1 MSWGGDLAS
10 IRSMGEERY
19 ILSLG
24 ESHYGS
30 CWIGHHDRYNEAGN
44 NASLFVSVGGSNSLY
59 RNFYTNEPNENGN
72 EDCVMLRD
80 WNEEGWSDAFCDSTL
95 SCYVCGKP
103 NCRDGSCFE
112 VITTNT
118 SVNWNSA
125 QYQCE
130 QEGGSLASIRSEPE
144 EKFIL
149 NLMTESSSQCW
160 IGLNDRNREA
170 NTDPNKFVWEDG
182 NGAVYRHF
190 RNEIVN
196 SYTDSV
202 VLSRGDGA
210 WLSTNCETR
219 QSCLICEGTDIC
231 STGYEFITEQY
242 DCLDINECSVANDC
256 EQICTNTVGSYM
268 CSCRERYYLSSFTS
282 CELIYLNIDLNGISY
297 SNNSIQLSWNTV
309 YRPIDRLSEIVYQ
322 VWIRDVTF
330 LPLPNFVLK
339 STTDRQTLHILN
351 LLPYRNYEIY
361 TIAVDNETT
370 NTSNTIT
377 VQTLTGI
384 PSTSPSLTA
393 FSTDPITIRLNLTLP
408 SKETRNGIITG
419 YNIMYSRVDQIRE
432 YTKQTTGIT
441 QMYDI
446 TNLDEYTMYKFRTAA
461 STSVGTGVYSEY
473 VYVRTMESIPTD
485 SPNVVFIAKSS
496 KVITLQLRPPD
507 DLEEVNGVI
516 TSYSIMYRG
525 KIVDT
530 DVSTQIISVNPADFL
545 TPIEGNLT
553 NLEEG
558 VVYNIQARISTS
570 VGGGP
575 YSSAVTVTTI
585 ETAPTGPPL
594 QFTITLQLPT
604 ILTLYW
610 THPEL
615 ELQNGVITGYLV
627 HYHGLSIDTEE
638 RNFTTQSVYV
648 NLTNLEEGTL
658 YEISVCALNRAGEG
672 PCVESTNRTREI
684 PPEQPPQ
691 DVQVE
696 VNGATSFLVCWD
708 NLLKSEENGIIVK
721 YVITAVGQ
729 GYDTDVYE
737 WTANSTANC
746 YICENVQEANEYRV
760 SMSAM
765 NSAGTGPFSSAVL
778 VVTDEDIPSAAPVEL
793 FGVGTENLILLVWDP
808 PRDIDR
814 NGEIVKY
821 DVLYFGSSVNRT
833 KIHMFTSKLR
843 IVINNLCPGDTYN
856 IKIRAYTL
864 QGPGPYSRIVTVDTD
879 ETTPSAPP
887 INVTLTPVSPTLI
900 LVAWQEPPLAHRN
913 GAITGYD
920 VSLLMNGTS
929 LTELIRVGESI
940 RAYTYR
946 DILANTTYSVR
957 VRARTLPGPG
967 PYCVPV
973 TATTMGKPPVD

>member
-1 MSWGGDLAS
+1 M
-10 IRSMGEERY
+10 
-19 ILSLG
+19 
-24 ESHYGS
+24 
-30 CWIGHHDRYNEAGN
+30 
-44 NASLFVSVGGSNSLY
+44 FV
-59 RNFYTNEPNENGN
+59 
-72 EDCVMLRD
+72 
-80 WNEEGWSDAFCDSTL
+80 
-95 SCYVCGKP
+95 
-103 NCRDGSCFE
+103 
-112 VITTNT
+112 
-118 SVNWNSA
+118 
-125 QYQCE
+125 
-130 QEGGSLASIRSEPE
+130 
-144 EKFIL
+144 
-149 NLMTESSSQCW
+149 
-160 IGLNDRNREA
+160 
-170 NTDPNKFVWEDG
+170 
-182 NGAVYRHF
+182 
-190 RNEIVN
+190 
-196 SYTDSV
+196 
-202 VLSRGDGA
+202 
-210 WLSTNCETR
+210 
-219 QSCLICEGTDIC
+219 DIC

-268 CSCRERYYLSSFTS
+268 CSCRERYYLSNFTS

-297 SNNSIQLSWNTV
+297 SNNSIQLTWNTV
-309 YRPIDRLSEIVYQ
+309 YRPIDRLNEIVYQ

-330 LPLPNFVLK
+330 LPLQNSRKKNTTK
-339 STTDRQTLHILN
+339 SIGLQMMR
-351 LLPYRNYEIY
+351 LLPYRTYEIY
-361 TIAVDNETT
+361 TKAVDSETT

-393 FSTDPITIRLNLTLP
+393 FSTNPITIRLNLTLP

-441 QMYDI
+441 QIHDI
-446 TNLDEYTMYKFRTAA
+446 TNLDEYTMYKFRIAA

-496 KVITLQLRPPD
+496 RVITLQLKPPD
-507 DLEEVNGVI
+507 DLEDVNGVI
-516 TSYSIMYRG
+516 TFYTIMYRG
-525 KIVDT
+525 KVVDR
-530 DVSTQIISVNPADFL
+530 DVSTQIISVDSADFL
-545 TPIEGNLT
+545 TPINVNLT
-553 NLEEG
+553 DLEEG
-558 VVYNIQARISTS
+558 VEYNIQARISTS

-615 ELQNGVITGYLV
+615 ELQNGIITGYLV

-658 YEISVCALNRAGEG
+658 YKISVCALNRAGDG

-684 PPEQPPQ
+684 PPGQPPQ

-746 YICENVQEANEYRV
+746 YNCENVQEANEYRV

-778 VVTDEDIPSAAPVEL
+778 VVTEEDIPSAAPVGVV
-793 FGVGTENLILLVWDP
+793 GVGSEVFMIVVWRPPPLLEQNGAILNYDVCYFGNT
-808 PRDIDR
+808 IDR
-814 NGEIVKY
+814 AKYNHLSNTASAIISGLHEGETY
-821 DVLYFGSSVNRT
+821 
-833 KIHMFTSKLR
+833 R
-843 IVINNLCPGDTYN
+843 IKV
-856 IKIRAYTL
+856 RAYTSK
-864 QGPGPYSRIVTVDTD
+864 GPGPYSSILTVNTD
-879 ETTPSAPP
+879 ESPPSSPP
-887 INVTLTPVSPTLI
+887 TNVTLTAISSIQI
-900 LVAWQEPPLAHRN
+900 LVTWEEPPLADKNGVITAYELSISPSDGQLIQVEASLRTYTFRN
-913 GAITGYD
+913 
-920 VSLLMNGTS
+920 LNH
-929 LTELIRVGESI
+929 LTE
-940 RAYTYR
+940 
-946 DILANTTYSVR
+946 YSVR

-967 PYCVPV
+967 PYCDPV

>member
-1 MSWGGDLAS
+1 M
-10 IRSMGEERY
+10 
-19 ILSLG
+19 
-24 ESHYGS
+24 
-30 CWIGHHDRYNEAGN
+30 
-44 NASLFVSVGGSNSLY
+44 FV
-59 RNFYTNEPNENGN
+59 
-72 EDCVMLRD
+72 
-80 WNEEGWSDAFCDSTL
+80 
-95 SCYVCGKP
+95 
-103 NCRDGSCFE
+103 
-112 VITTNT
+112 
-118 SVNWNSA
+118 
-125 QYQCE
+125 
-130 QEGGSLASIRSEPE
+130 
-144 EKFIL
+144 
-149 NLMTESSSQCW
+149 
-160 IGLNDRNREA
+160 
-170 NTDPNKFVWEDG
+170 
-182 NGAVYRHF
+182 
-190 RNEIVN
+190 
-196 SYTDSV
+196 
-202 VLSRGDGA
+202 
-210 WLSTNCETR
+210 
-219 QSCLICEGTDIC
+219 DIC

-268 CSCRERYYLSSFTS
+268 CSCKERYYLSNFTS
-282 CELIYLNIDLNGISY
+282 CELIYLNIDLSGISY
-297 SNNSIQLSWNTV
+297 STNSIQLSWNTV
-309 YRPIDRLSEIVYQ
+309 YRPIERLSEIVYQ

-330 LPLPNFVLK
+330 VNDRYFKLER
-339 STTDRQTLHILN
+339 TTVTQELRILN

-384 PSTSPSLTA
+384 PSTSPSLIA

-432 YTKQTTGIT
+432 YTKQSTGIT
-441 QMYDI
+441 QKYDV
-446 TNLDEYTMYKFRTAA
+446 TNLEEYTMYKFRTAA

-485 SPNVVFIAKSS
+485 SPNVVFIGKSS
-496 KVITLQLRPPD
+496 KVITLQLRPPNNVED
-507 DLEEVNGVI
+507 VNGVI
-516 TSYSIMYRG
+516 TFYTILYRG
-525 KIVDT
+525 ITIDT
-530 DVSTQIISVNPADFL
+530 DVSTQIFPVSSADFL
-545 TPIEGNLT
+545 TPIKVNLT
-553 NLEEG
+553 DLEEG

-627 HYHGLSIDTEE
+627 HYHGLFIDTEE

-746 YICENVQEANEYRV
+746 YICENVQESNEYRV
-760 SMSAM
+760 SMSAV

-778 VVTDEDIPSAAPVEL
+778 VVTDED
-793 FGVGTENLILLVWDP
+793 
-808 PRDIDR
+808 
-814 NGEIVKY
+814 
-821 DVLYFGSSVNRT
+821 
-833 KIHMFTSKLR
+833 
-843 IVINNLCPGDTYN
+843 
-856 IKIRAYTL
+856 
-864 QGPGPYSRIVTVDTD
+864 
-879 ETTPSAPP
+879 TPSCRPE
-887 INVTLTPVSPTLI
+887 IME
-900 LVAWQEPPLAHRN
+900 LVA
-913 GAITGYD
+913 YD
-920 VSLLMNGTS
+920 
-929 LTELIRVGESI
+929 
-940 RAYTYR
+940 
-946 DILANTTYSVR
+946 
-957 VRARTLPGPG
+957 
-967 PYCVPV
+967 
-973 TATTMGKPPVD
+973 

>member
-1 MSWGGDLAS
+1 M
-10 IRSMGEERY
+10 
-19 ILSLG
+19 
-24 ESHYGS
+24 
-30 CWIGHHDRYNEAGN
+30 
-44 NASLFVSVGGSNSLY
+44 FV
-59 RNFYTNEPNENGN
+59 
-72 EDCVMLRD
+72 
-80 WNEEGWSDAFCDSTL
+80 
-95 SCYVCGKP
+95 
-103 NCRDGSCFE
+103 
-112 VITTNT
+112 
-118 SVNWNSA
+118 
-125 QYQCE
+125 
-130 QEGGSLASIRSEPE
+130 
-144 EKFIL
+144 
-149 NLMTESSSQCW
+149 
-160 IGLNDRNREA
+160 
-170 NTDPNKFVWEDG
+170 
-182 NGAVYRHF
+182 
-190 RNEIVN
+190 
-196 SYTDSV
+196 
-202 VLSRGDGA
+202 
-210 WLSTNCETR
+210 
-219 QSCLICEGTDIC
+219 DIC

-256 EQICTNTVGSYM
+256 EQICTNTIGSYM
-268 CSCRERYYLSSFTS
+268 CSCRERYYLSNFTS

-309 YRPIDRLSEIVYQ
+309 YRPIDRLNEIVYQ

-330 LPLPNFVLK
+330 LPLQNSRKKNTTK
-339 STTDRQTLHILN
+339 SIGLQMMR
-351 LLPYRNYEIY
+351 LLPYRTYEIY
-361 TIAVDNETT
+361 TKAVDSETT

-393 FSTDPITIRLNLTLP
+393 FSTNPITIRLNLTLP

-419 YNIMYSRVDQIRE
+419 YNIMYSRVDQIRK

-441 QMYDI
+441 QIHDI
-446 TNLDEYTMYKFRTAA
+446 TNLDEYTMYKFRIAA

-496 KVITLQLRPPD
+496 RVITLQLKPPD
-507 DLEEVNGVI
+507 DLEDVNGVI
-516 TSYSIMYRG
+516 TFYTIMYRG
-525 KIVDT
+525 KVVDR
-530 DVSTQIISVNPADFL
+530 DVSTQIISVDSADFL
-545 TPIEGNLT
+545 TPINVNLT
-553 NLEEG
+553 DLEEG
-558 VVYNIQARISTS
+558 VEYNIQARISTS

-575 YSSAVTVTTI
+575 YSPAVTVTTI

-615 ELQNGVITGYLV
+615 ELQNGIITGYLV

-658 YEISVCALNRAGEG
+658 YKISVCALNRAGDG

-684 PPEQPPQ
+684 PPGQPPQ

-746 YICENVQEANEYRV
+746 YNCENVQEANEYRV

-778 VVTDEDIPSAAPVEL
+778 VVTEEDIPSAAPVGVV
-793 FGVGTENLILLVWDP
+793 GVGSEVFMIVVWRPPPLLEQNGAILNYDVCYFGNT
-808 PRDIDR
+808 IDR
-814 NGEIVKY
+814 AKYNHLSNTASAIISGLHEGETY
-821 DVLYFGSSVNRT
+821 
-833 KIHMFTSKLR
+833 R
-843 IVINNLCPGDTYN
+843 IKV
-856 IKIRAYTL
+856 RAYTSK
-864 QGPGPYSRIVTVDTD
+864 GPGPYSSILTVNTD
-879 ETTPSAPP
+879 ESPPSSPP
-887 INVTLTPVSPTLI
+887 TNVTLTAISSIQI
-900 LVAWQEPPLAHRN
+900 LVTWEEPPLADKNGVITAYELSISPSDGQLIQVEASLRTYTFRN
-913 GAITGYD
+913 
-920 VSLLMNGTS
+920 LNH
-929 LTELIRVGESI
+929 LTE
-940 RAYTYR
+940 
-946 DILANTTYSVR
+946 YSVR

-967 PYCVPV
+967 PYCDPV

>member
-1 MSWGGDLAS
+1 
-10 IRSMGEERY
+10 
-19 ILSLG
+19 
-24 ESHYGS
+24 
-30 CWIGHHDRYNEAGN
+30 
-44 NASLFVSVGGSNSLY
+44 
-59 RNFYTNEPNENGN
+59 
-72 EDCVMLRD
+72 
-80 WNEEGWSDAFCDSTL
+80 
-95 SCYVCGKP
+95 
-103 NCRDGSCFE
+103 
-112 VITTNT
+112 
-118 SVNWNSA
+118 
-125 QYQCE
+125 
-130 QEGGSLASIRSEPE
+130 
-144 EKFIL
+144 
-149 NLMTESSSQCW
+149 
-160 IGLNDRNREA
+160 
-170 NTDPNKFVWEDG
+170 
-182 NGAVYRHF
+182 
-190 RNEIVN
+190 
-196 SYTDSV
+196 
-202 VLSRGDGA
+202 
-210 WLSTNCETR
+210 
-219 QSCLICEGTDIC
+219 
-231 STGYEFITEQY
+231 
-242 DCLDINECSVANDC
+242 
-256 EQICTNTVGSYM
+256 M
-268 CSCRERYYLSSFTS
+268 CSCRERYYLSNFTS
-282 CELIYLNIDLNGISY
+282 CELIYLNIDLNGRSY
-297 SNNSIQLSWNTV
+297 SNNSIQLFWNTV

-330 LPLPNFVLK
+330 VN
-339 STTDRQTLHILN
+339 DRYFKLERNTVTEELRILN

-370 NTSNTIT
+370 NTSDTIT

-384 PSTSPSLTA
+384 PSTSPSFTA
-393 FSTDPITIRLNLTLP
+393 FSTNPITIRLNLTLP

-419 YNIMYSRVDQIRE
+419 YNILYSRVDHIRE

-441 QMYDI
+441 QMYDV

-473 VYVRTMESIPTD
+473 INVRTMESIPTD

-507 DLEEVNGVI
+507 DLEKVNGVI
-516 TSYSIMYRG
+516 TSYTIMHRG
-525 KIVDT
+525 ITVDT
-530 DVSTQIISVNPADFL
+530 KVSTQIISVNPANFL
-545 TPIEGNLT
+545 IPIEVNLT
-553 NLEEG
+553 DLEEG
-558 VVYNIQARISTS
+558 VEYNIQARISTS

-708 NLLKSEENGIIVK
+708 NLLKSEENGMIVK

-737 WTANSTANC
+737 WTANSTAKC

-765 NSAGTGPFSSAVL
+765 NSAGTGPSSSAVL
-778 VVTDEDIPSAAPVEL
+778 VVTDEDIPSAAPV
-793 FGVGTENLILLVWDP
+793 GVVGAGGSIYIVILWSP
-808 PRDIDR
+808 PPFLDQ
-814 NGEIVKY
+814 NGEIIQY
-821 DVLYFGSSVNRT
+821 EILYIGS
-833 KIHMFTSKLR
+833 
-843 IVINNLCPGDTYN
+843 
-856 IKIRAYTL
+856 
-864 QGPGPYSRIVTVDTD
+864 TVDKTRY
-879 ETTPSAPP
+879 TTTSY
-887 INVTLTPVSPTLI
+887 VTISSFCSS
-900 LVAWQEPPLAHRN
+900 H
-913 GAITGYD
+913 
-920 VSLLMNGTS
+920 
-929 LTELIRVGESI
+929 
-940 RAYTYR
+940 
-946 DILANTTYSVR
+946 
-957 VRARTLPGPG
+957 
-967 PYCVPV
+967 
-973 TATTMGKPPVD
+973 

>member
-1 MSWGGDLAS
+1 M
-10 IRSMGEERY
+10 
-19 ILSLG
+19 
-24 ESHYGS
+24 
-30 CWIGHHDRYNEAGN
+30 
-44 NASLFVSVGGSNSLY
+44 FV
-59 RNFYTNEPNENGN
+59 
-72 EDCVMLRD
+72 
-80 WNEEGWSDAFCDSTL
+80 
-95 SCYVCGKP
+95 
-103 NCRDGSCFE
+103 
-112 VITTNT
+112 
-118 SVNWNSA
+118 
-125 QYQCE
+125 
-130 QEGGSLASIRSEPE
+130 
-144 EKFIL
+144 
-149 NLMTESSSQCW
+149 
-160 IGLNDRNREA
+160 
-170 NTDPNKFVWEDG
+170 
-182 NGAVYRHF
+182 
-190 RNEIVN
+190 
-196 SYTDSV
+196 
-202 VLSRGDGA
+202 
-210 WLSTNCETR
+210 
-219 QSCLICEGTDIC
+219 DIC

-268 CSCRERYYLSSFTS
+268 CSCRERYYLSNFTS

-297 SNNSIQLSWNTV
+297 SNNSIQLTWNTV
-309 YRPIDRLSEIVYQ
+309 YRPIDRLNEIVYQ

-330 LPLPNFVLK
+330 LPLQNSRKKNTTK
-339 STTDRQTLHILN
+339 SIGLQMMR
-351 LLPYRNYEIY
+351 LLPYRTYEIY
-361 TIAVDNETT
+361 TKAVDSETT

-384 PSTSPSLTA
+384 PSTSPSFTA
-393 FSTDPITIRLNLTLP
+393 FSTNPITIRLNLTLP

-432 YTKQTTGIT
+432 YTKQTTDIT
-441 QMYDI
+441 QIHDI
-446 TNLDEYTMYKFRTAA
+446 TNLDEYTMYKFRIAA

-496 KVITLQLRPPD
+496 RVITLQLKPPD
-507 DLEEVNGVI
+507 DLEDVNGVI
-516 TSYSIMYRG
+516 TFYTIMYRG
-525 KIVDT
+525 KVVDR
-530 DVSTQIISVNPADFL
+530 DVSTQIISVDSADFL
-545 TPIEGNLT
+545 TPINVNLT
-553 NLEEG
+553 DLEEG
-558 VVYNIQARISTS
+558 VEYNIQARISTS

-575 YSSAVTVTTI
+575 YSPAVTVTTI

-615 ELQNGVITGYLV
+615 ELQNGIITGYLV

-658 YEISVCALNRAGEG
+658 YKISVCALNRAGDG

-684 PPEQPPQ
+684 PPGQPPQ

-746 YICENVQEANEYRV
+746 YNCENVQEANEYRV

-778 VVTDEDIPSAAPVEL
+778 VVTEEDIPSAAPVGVV
-793 FGVGTENLILLVWDP
+793 GVGSEVFMIVVWRPPPLLEQNGAILNYDVCYFGNT
-808 PRDIDR
+808 IDR
-814 NGEIVKY
+814 AKYNHLSNTASAIISGLHEGETY
-821 DVLYFGSSVNRT
+821 
-833 KIHMFTSKLR
+833 R
-843 IVINNLCPGDTYN
+843 IKV
-856 IKIRAYTL
+856 RAYTSK
-864 QGPGPYSRIVTVDTD
+864 GPGPYSSILTVNTD
-879 ETTPSAPP
+879 ESPPSSPP
-887 INVTLTPVSPTLI
+887 TNVTLTAISSIQI
-900 LVAWQEPPLAHRN
+900 LVTWEEPPLADKNGVITAYELSISPSDGQLIQVEASLRTYTFRN
-913 GAITGYD
+913 
-920 VSLLMNGTS
+920 LNH
-929 LTELIRVGESI
+929 LTE
-940 RAYTYR
+940 
-946 DILANTTYSVR
+946 YSVR

-967 PYCVPV
+967 PYCDPV

>member
-1 MSWGGDLAS
+1 
-10 IRSMGEERY
+10 
-19 ILSLG
+19 
-24 ESHYGS
+24 
-30 CWIGHHDRYNEAGN
+30 
-44 NASLFVSVGGSNSLY
+44 
-59 RNFYTNEPNENGN
+59 
-72 EDCVMLRD
+72 
-80 WNEEGWSDAFCDSTL
+80 
-95 SCYVCGKP
+95 
-103 NCRDGSCFE
+103 
-112 VITTNT
+112 
-118 SVNWNSA
+118 
-125 QYQCE
+125 
-130 QEGGSLASIRSEPE
+130 
-144 EKFIL
+144 
-149 NLMTESSSQCW
+149 
-160 IGLNDRNREA
+160 
-170 NTDPNKFVWEDG
+170 
-182 NGAVYRHF
+182 
-190 RNEIVN
+190 
-196 SYTDSV
+196 
-202 VLSRGDGA
+202 
-210 WLSTNCETR
+210 
-219 QSCLICEGTDIC
+219 
-231 STGYEFITEQY
+231 
-242 DCLDINECSVANDC
+242 
-256 EQICTNTVGSYM
+256 M
-268 CSCRERYYLSSFTS
+268 CSCRERYYLSNFTS

-297 SNNSIQLSWNTV
+297 STNSIQLTWNTV

-330 LPLPNFVLK
+330 LPLQIFQMTN
-339 STTDRQTLHILN
+339 TTMNIGLQMMR
-351 LLPYRNYEIY
+351 LLPFRNYEIY

-370 NTSNTIT
+370 NTSNTIR

-393 FSTDPITIRLNLTLP
+393 LSTNAITIRLNLTLP

-419 YNIMYSRVDQIRE
+419 YSILYSRVDNTEHIE
-432 YTKQTTGIT
+432 MYTSEVSYDVYSLQPFTRYRFRAAAIT
-441 QMYDI
+441 S
-446 TNLDEYTMYKFRTAA
+446 A
-461 STSVGTGVYSEY
+461 GTGVYTEY
-473 VYVRTMESIPTD
+473 IYARTMESIPTGT
-485 SPNVVFIAKSS
+485 PEIILIEKSS
-496 KVITLQLRPPD
+496 ESILLQLIPPED
-507 DLEEVNGVI
+507 IEQINGVI
-516 TSYSIMYRG
+516 ISYTVKYKGIIIDTSEM
-525 KIVDT
+525 T
-530 DVSTQIISVNPADFL
+530 IIFFVNATGFL

-553 NLEEG
+553 DLEEG
-558 VVYNIQARISTS
+558 VEYNIQARISTS

-708 NLLKSEENGIIVK
+708 NLLKSKENGIIVK

-729 GYDTDVYE
+729 GHDTDVYE

-957 VRARTLPGPG
+957 VRARTIPGVG
-967 PYCVPV
+967 PYSDAIS
-973 TATTMGKPPVD
+973 ATTYGKLPVD